1 MNRNDYRPRRA
12 ERKKH
17 RHPIRAVI
25 IVLFVLAALAFGVP
39 RLRQDP
45 ARRDAQQVDAAR
57 SAQQE
62 EYSGAASAALEPSP
76 AASGSGS
83 AVETSG
89 SGTADRSAVE
99 ADASSPLTLPL
110 RRTAAPTGSTCSCW
124 STPPTVCRRGTMQ
137 S

>member
-25 IVLFVLAALAFGVP
+25 IVLIILAALAICIP

-57 SAQQE
+57 LILPCPFKKRQIQQ
-62 EYSGAASAALEPSP
+62 
-76 AASGSGS
+76 
-83 AVETSG
+83 
-89 SGTADRSAVE
+89 
-99 ADASSPLTLPL
+99 
-110 RRTAAPTGSTCSCW
+110 
-124 STPPTVCRRGTMQ
+124 Q
-137 S
+137 K

>member
-57 SAQQE
+57 LILPNTRAECQVQQQE
-62 EYSGAASAALEPSP
+62 RAA
-76 AASGSGS
+76 
-83 AVETSG
+83 
-89 SGTADRSAVE
+89 
-99 ADASSPLTLPL
+99 ADAEAAQNAGQQTDSGRPHRAHSS
-110 RRTAAPTGSTCSCW
+110 RTAR
-124 STPPTVCRRGTMQ
+124 TPP
-137 S
+137 

>member
-25 IVLFVLAALAFGVP
+25 IVLFVLVALAFGVP

-99 ADASSPLTLPL
+99 ADASSPADAST
-110 RRTAAPTGSTCSCW
+110 PTDGSTDGIDLLMLVN
-124 STPPTVCRRGTMQ
+124 STQDRKSVV
-137 S
+137 